1 VREVGDHQ
9 ALLSRGGLYSQLYRR
24 QIELAA
30 AGEGEAVE
38 EWKTG
43 PF

>member
-1 VREVGDHQ
+1 VREVGDH

-30 AGEGEAVE
+30 VGEGEAAIE
-38 EWKTG
+38 G
-43 PF
+43 